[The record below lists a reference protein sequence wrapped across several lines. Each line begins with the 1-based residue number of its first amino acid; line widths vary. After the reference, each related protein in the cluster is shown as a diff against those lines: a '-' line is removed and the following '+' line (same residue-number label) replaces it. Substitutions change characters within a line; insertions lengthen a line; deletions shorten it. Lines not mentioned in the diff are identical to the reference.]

1 MADNYQNQNMFLD
14 WDDAIEND
22 GQEFVTLEEGDYN
35 FTVTGFERGRFP
47 GGPKIPACN
56 KAALT
61 LQVQTADGIAII
73 HTDLLLYR
81 SLEWRISAFFR
92 CIGQKKHGERL
103 VMDWNKVL
111 GSQGRAHFKP
121 RNYTNS
127 YGEEQTVN
135 DIDRFIDYDPAF
147 FTQANSQPSGGN
159 WVEITD
165 DDDLPFN

>member
-1 MADNYQNQNMFLD
+1 MDTNNQNMCMD
-14 WDDAIEND
+14 WNDAIESD
-22 GQEFVTLEEGDYN
+22 GQEFIVLEEGDYN
-35 FTVTGFERGRFP
+35 FRVSSFERGHFP
-47 GGPKIPACN
+47 GSAKIPACN
-56 KAALT
+56 KAAITVLVET
-61 LQVQTADGIAII
+61 PDGNASVKF
-73 HTDLLLYR
+73 DLILFR
-81 SLEWRISAFFR
+81 TLEWRISAFFR

-121 RNYTNS
+121 RNYTNN
-127 YGEEQTVN
+127 YGEEKTVN

-147 FTQANSQPSGGN
+147 FTQANSQPTGGN